1 MASLKQTESLS
12 TAEGTFDL
20 CWSEHALGEQK
31 CLRLKVKLARSFS
44 AIPLLKNA
52 SDWAFAWRGRDDGFL
67 TLALDALLVISEA
80 DRMLMGRDSVLQW
93 FGGQTFYTEGA
104 PEWGDL
110 RRGLWFLPAVTWKL
124 ADDQSILIIQSL
136 GSGDAIRQDMK
147 ARLSSLLEEAFGTE
161 AYPEIAPGV
170 IERTDIPSRSGW
182 RSSLESAKKGFKDG
196 LFSKVVMSRMS
207 QLKLDREDSWLFWL
221 EKLLEYREESYI
233 FAIKSPDGHA
243 FLGRSPERLLAWKE
257 GVFQVDAIAGTRK
270 RGASTESD
278 QSASKEL
285 QLSQK
290 DLIEH
295 RYVSQYVSNLLKS
308 LSLHFEVVDD
318 ERILQLRH
326 VQHLRTRFQGQLT
339 QSCDAL
345 ELLKYLHPTPAV
357 GGLPTAEAMEFI
369 RQHEVSSR
377 GWYAGYIGWCSQSS
391 GECAIGIRSALVYR
405 DSIQVFAGAGIVQD
419 SDIDAE
425 WEETELKMQNFLRL
439 IDSAPSSALM
449 PKTETNELD
458 LRRSSR
464 ADP

>member
-1 MASLKQTESLS
+1 MASPQQKESFS
-12 TAEGTFDL
+12 TAQGDFDL

-44 AIPLLKNA
+44 PISLLREAN
-52 SDWAFAWRGRDDGFL
+52 DWAFAWRGRDDGFL

-80 DRMLMGRDSVLQW
+80 DRMLMGRDSILQW
-93 FGGQTFYTEGA
+93 FGGQTFYAEGA
-104 PEWGDL
+104 QDWGDL

-124 ADDQSILIIQSL
+124 ADDQSILVIQSL
-136 GSGDAIRQDMK
+136 GNGREIRQDMK
-147 ARLSSLLEEAFGTE
+147 TRLSSLLEEAFASLE
-161 AYPEIAPGV
+161 KPAEIAPQV
-170 IERTDIPSRSGW
+170 IERINIPSRSGW
-182 RSSLESAKKGFKDG
+182 RSSLEAAKKGFKDG

-207 QLKLDREDSWLFWL
+207 HLKLDKSDSWLFWL

-243 FLGRSPERLLAWKE
+243 FLGRSPERLLAWKD

-270 RGASTESD
+270 RGTSSASD

-285 QLSQK
+285 QLSNK

-295 RYVSQYVSNLLKS
+295 RYVSQYVRNLLKS

-339 QSCDAL
+339 QTCDAL

-357 GGLPTAEAMEFI
+357 GGLPTIEAMEFI
-369 RQHEVSSR
+369 RQHEFTPR
-377 GWYAGYIGWCSQSS
+377 GWYAGYIGWCSQAS

-405 DSIQVFAGAGIVQD
+405 DSIQVFAGAGIVAD

-439 IDSAPSSALM
+439 IEDASPGALNA
-449 PKTETNELD
+449 KTETNELD
-458 LRRSSR
+458 LRR
-464 ADP
+464 